1 MSAISALRQSQ
12 QRRNILLKR
21 KLNIYQYDFY
31 SLAEELL
38 AKESIGLPDII
49 RILGDRPYPMKETVK
64 EYLQEM
70 LDRKE
75 KEDKAE
81 EDSAAEQ
88 SDKKEEKEE
97 KPAET
102 NTKDNEKKE

>member
-1 MSAISALRQSQ
+1 M
-12 QRRNILLKR
+12 KR
-21 KLNIYQYDFY
+21 KLIIINIIPY

-49 RILGDRPYPMKETVK
+49 RILGDRPFPMKETVR

-75 KEDKAE
+75 KEDKAVPTE
-81 EDSAAEQ
+81 EDTTAEQ
-88 SDKKEEKEE
+88 SDKKEEKDE
-97 KPAET
+97 KSAEPT
-102 NTKDNEKKE
+102 PKDNEKKE

>member
-1 MSAISALRQSQ
+1 
-12 QRRNILLKR
+12 LKR
-21 KLNIYQYDFY
+21 KLIIINIIFL

-49 RILGDRPYPMKETVK
+49 RILGDRPFPMKETVR

-75 KEDKAE
+75 KEDNVAVPNVEATTAE
-81 EDSAAEQ
+81 E

-97 KPAET
+97 KPSET
-102 NTKDNEKKE
+102 TTKDNEKKE

>member
-1 MSAISALRQSQ
+1 L
-12 QRRNILLKR
+12 
-21 KLNIYQYDFY
+21 F

-49 RILGDRPYPMKETVK
+49 RILGDRPFPMKENVK

-75 KEDKAE
+75 KDDAA
-81 EDSAAEQ
+81 AAET
-88 SDKKEEKEE
+88 
-97 KPAET
+97 PASNLDAQT
-102 NTKDNEKKE
+102 PVGDAK

>member
-1 MSAISALRQSQ
+1 
-12 QRRNILLKR
+12 LKR
-21 KLNIYQYDFY
+21 KLIIINIIFH

-49 RILGDRPYPMKETVK
+49 RILGDRPFPMKETVR

-75 KEDKAE
+75 KEDNAAVPTVEATTAE
-81 EDSAAEQ
+81 E

-97 KPAET
+97 NSSET
-102 NTKDNEKKE
+102 TTKDNEKKE